1 MIIKPDEIIRSRRKT
16 LSIAVDHFGRLI
28 VRAPIACSEARIFAF
43 LQEKERWIVKKKA
56 QMQGAGICLPPE
68 NLHGY
73 ELMLLGKKCKIYLY
87 DGARV
92 RYDADENAIYLP
104 EKGAKE
110 RLVKW
115 LKDNAKRIFTAVTER
130 TAARMG
136 VSYKSVSVTSARGRW
151 GSCSGDNAVHYSFR
165 LIYAPKDVIE
175 YVVVHELSHVK
186 HKNHSKTFWA
196 EVEKYV
202 PDWKEKRNWLKIHGG
217 LMDVF

>member
-16 LSIAVDHFGRLI
+16 LSISVDHFGRLI